1 MASYFSCPPFLSLPK
16 TRGNYYSTTLQSP
29 QSVSSPTQH
38 LISSNSAESLPPSAA
53 AEPTEWTLTR
63 RFGIGAGLAFLAAG
77 VVSQQSRRIRDV
89 EKEEEVVVLPN
100 GIRYYDVRVG
110 GGSSP
115 RRGEL
120 VVMNAKGMV
129 QGSGEVFME
138 RCENRAI
145 GVVLGSRPY
154 GRGMCEGLEY
164 ALRDMKV
171 GGKRRVIVP
180 PNLGFGEGGADMG
193 EALQIPPSA
202 TLEYVVELH
211 NVSIAPA

>member
-1 MASYFSCPPFLSLPK
+1 M
-16 TRGNYYSTTLQSP
+16 
-29 QSVSSPTQH
+29 
-38 LISSNSAESLPPSAA
+38 
-53 AEPTEWTLTR
+53 
-63 RFGIGAGLAFLAAG
+63 
-77 VVSQQSRRIRDV
+77 
-89 EKEEEVVVLPN
+89 
-100 GIRYYDVRVG
+100 RVG

-120 VVMNAKGMV
+120 VVINAKGRV
-129 QGSGEVFME
+129 QDSGEVFMD

-164 ALRDMKV
+164 AFKDMKV

-180 PNLGFGEGGADMG
+180 PNLGFGEEGADMG

-211 NVSIAPA
+211 NVSSAPA

>member
-16 TRGNYYSTTLQSP
+16 TRGNYYSTTS
-29 QSVSSPTQH
+29 QSVLPSPTQH
-38 LISSNSAESLPPSAA
+38 VICANSAEP
-53 AEPTEWTLTR
+53 AEPTEWIASTLTR
-63 RFGIGAGLAFLAAG
+63 RSGIGAGLAFLAAG
-77 VVSQQSRRIRDV
+77 VVSQQSQRTRDV
-89 EKEEEVVVLPN
+89 EKEEEVVLPN

-120 VVMNAKGMV
+120 VVINAKGRV
-129 QGSGEVFME
+129 QGSGEVFMD
-138 RCENRAI
+138 RCENRAM

-164 ALRDMKV
+164 AFRDMKV

-180 PNLGFGEGGADMG
+180 PNLGFGEEGADMG

-211 NVSIAPA
+211 NVLSAPA